1 MNNNLNEN
9 SNKTSAN
16 TANAANTVSSAT
28 SENSTKAEAKTLL
41 QNKQKSPFLS
51 ELSAKYRGKI
61 VLITVLSLAVSVCSL
76 AFAYITKF
84 IVNSAASADGG
95 KTVAFIIAAVAFL
108 LFKIVLKCVS
118 NYSSEKTASKIFTYL
133 RQRVFNSLIHLDYQK
148 LSTYHSGELINRLSS
163 DVAEIAQDL
172 THVAPTVASIAVQL
186 IGTAALLFT
195 IDYRFALIFLAGA
208 LVAAGVVGVY
218 RVKIKAYRKAVLEKE
233 GLSRSF
239 MQDNLTSAVTVKAY
253 NAEKNVA
260 NRSKKLLNEL
270 YLARLARAKL
280 SAFTGGIYSCIGN
293 LGLIFAIV
301 YFGAGLL
308 SGADYGSVTAVIL
321 LLLNV
326 QQPISGITAVISAL
340 YSQGVSAERLCEIIG
355 EVSVCRKTVDLKN
368 DGLSFENLS
377 VNDVCFAYDSSEQK
391 IVLSGANL
399 QINRGEKI
407 CVVGA
412 SGSGKSTLI
421 KLMLGVYKPKSGCV
435 SVEVKN
441 ALGEVARLSPEQISG
456 LFAYVPQGNFLLAG
470 TVKENLC
477 FFAEDRAS
485 ETGIDNE
492 INAACAQFVYDLPN
506 GLNTVLGERG
516 GGLSEG
522 QIQRLAIARALVCDR
537 PFILLDEATSALDEA
552 TERAVIKNLCTMQ
565 NKTCVFITHRKAALD
580 YIGSVY
586 AADGGTIK
594 KITDGDIKNEN

>member
-1 MNNNLNEN
+1 MSNNQENINRNAQNER
-9 SNKTSAN
+9 
-16 TANAANTVSSAT
+16 VSSNGTLAKK
-28 SENSTKAEAKTLL
+28 TKLKKT
-41 QNKQKSPFLS
+41 KSPFLNEIS
-51 ELSAKYRGKI
+51 VKYRGRI
-61 VLITVLSLAVSVCSL
+61 ALITVISLTVSLCSL

-84 IVNSAASADGG
+84 IVNSAASADKA
-95 KTVAFIIAAVAFL
+95 KTVAFISAAVVFL
-108 LFKIVLKCVS
+108 LFKIALKCVS
-118 NYSSEKTASKIFTYL
+118 NYASEKTASKIFVDL
-133 RQRVFNSLIHLDYQK
+133 RQSVFNSLIRLDYQK

-172 THVAPTVASIAVQL
+172 TYVAPTVASITVQL
-186 IGTAALLFT
+186 VGTAALLFT

-208 LVAAGVVGVY
+208 LLAAGIVGVY
-218 RVKIKAYRKAVLEKE
+218 RVKIKAHRKSVLEKE

-253 NAEKNVA
+253 NAEKNVT

-280 SAFTGGIYSCIGN
+280 SSFTGGIYSCIGN

-326 QQPISGITAVISAL
+326 QQPVSGITAVISAL
-340 YSQGVSAERLCEIIG
+340 YSQGVSAERLYEIIS
-355 EVSVCRKTVDLKN
+355 ESPDESKKLDLKN
-368 DGLSFENLS
+368 SDYSFEKLC
-377 VNDVCFAYDSSEQK
+377 VNDVRFAYDSNAEK
-391 IVLSGANL
+391 VVLSGANL
-399 QINRGEKI
+399 QIDRNEKLCI
-407 CVVGA
+407 IGA

-421 KLMLGVYKPKSGCV
+421 KLILGVYKPKSG
-435 SVEVKN
+435 SVKVEARN
-441 ALGEVARLSPEQISG
+441 ASGKTVNFSPEEISG

-477 FFAEDRAS
+477 FFAEDCAN
-485 ETGIDNE
+485 ETDIDSAL
-492 INAACAQFVYDLPN
+492 NAACAQFVYDLPN
-506 GLNTVLGERG
+506 GINTVLGERG

-552 TERAVIKNLCTMQ
+552 TEREVIKNLCAMK

-580 YIGSVY
+580 YTGSVY
-586 AADGGTIK
+586 AAENGVVK
-594 KITDGDIKNEN
+594 KITDGEIKNEN